1 MASKFDELLPMI
13 VNAGDSGLSA
23 AKITTKFA
31 GKSQAKQRATEL
43 RDKLDALVR
52 DGAIW
57 GPLKFRTSRL
67 YFPTGRGPSIETAS
81 AAIVDLILRSGVKL
95 RSKAGLK
102 EKATGHTAR
111 S

>member
-13 VNAGDSGLSA
+13 INAGDSGLSA

-57 GPLKFRTSRL
+57 GPLKFRTSQL
-67 YFPTGRGPSIETAS
+67 YFPTGAAPRSRPQARQSLTLSCGLAS
-81 AAIVDLILRSGVKL
+81 SCVQRRALR
-95 RSKAGLK
+95 RRRPA
-102 EKATGHTAR
+102 
-111 S
+111 